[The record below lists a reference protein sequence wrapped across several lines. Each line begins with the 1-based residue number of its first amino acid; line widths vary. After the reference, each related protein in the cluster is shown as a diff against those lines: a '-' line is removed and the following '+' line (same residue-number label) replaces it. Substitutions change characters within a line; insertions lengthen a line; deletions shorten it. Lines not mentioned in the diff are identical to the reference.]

1 MSAKRG
7 GLGTN
12 LDSLIP
18 TSLTVGDTEVAQQNE
33 VPISSISP
41 NPRQPRTV
49 FDEDALNE
57 LIASIK
63 EIGILQP
70 PVVRKVS
77 EGRYELIM
85 GERRLRAAK
94 AAGLTTIPVIIRQ
107 TPDNELLRE
116 ALIENIHRSQLNPL
130 EEAAAY
136 AGLLTDFG
144 CTHDE
149 LATKLGRSRPLISNM
164 LRLLNLPPTV
174 QRKVAAGVIS
184 AGHARA
190 LLGLSDEKEIE
201 KLANRIV
208 AEGLS
213 VRATEEIVAIAG
225 PAKKSSKKK
234 AKVGIS
240 GATKSRL
247 KQHQREGWETYKQ
260 LTLDTG
266 QQAYVIEQGVFE
278 WLEETFGLTP
288 FLSKQSMPQ
297 GGFTETVD
305 ASEID
310 LPTIWAKVE
319 ELSKVQ
325 R

>member
-1 MSAKRG
+1 MSVKRG

-70 PVVRKVS
+70 PVVRRVS

-225 PAKKSSKKK
+225 PAKKNPKKK

-240 GATKSRL
+240 GATLASAEL
-247 KQHQREGWETYKQ
+247 LSDY
-260 LTLDTG
+260 LDTR
-266 QQAYVIEQGVFE
+266 VSIEQGKGKGKITIEFAGSE
-278 WLEETFGLTP
+278 DL
-288 FLSKQSMPQ
+288 QRI
-297 GGFTETVD
+297 VD
-305 ASEID
+305 LIEG
-310 LPTIWAKVE
+310 
-319 ELSKVQ
+319 
-325 R
+325 

>member
-1 MSAKRG
+1 MSTKRG

-49 FDEDALNE
+49 FDDDALNE

-70 PVVRKVS
+70 PVVRRVS
-77 EGRYELIM
+77 EGRYELVM

-94 AAGLTTIPVIIRQ
+94 AAGLKTIPVIIRQ

-225 PAKKSSKKK
+225 PAKKSVKTKT
-234 AKVGIS
+234 KVGIS
-240 GATKSRL
+240 GTALASAEL
-247 KQHQREGWETYKQ
+247 LSDY
-260 LTLDTG
+260 LDTR
-266 QQAYVIEQGVFE
+266 VSIEQGKGKGKITIEFAGNEDLVRI
-278 WLEETFGLTP
+278 
-288 FLSKQSMPQ
+288 
-297 GGFTETVD
+297 VD
-305 ASEID
+305 LIEG
-310 LPTIWAKVE
+310 
-319 ELSKVQ
+319 
-325 R
+325 

>member
-33 VPISSISP
+33 VPVSSISP

-85 GERRLRAAK
+85 GERRFRAAK
-94 AAGLTTIPVIIRQ
+94 AAGLKSIPVIIRQ

-136 AGLLTDFG
+136 AGLLSDFG

-149 LATKLGRSRPLISNM
+149 LAVKLGRSRPLISNM

-213 VRATEEIVAIAG
+213 VRATEEIVATAG
-225 PAKKSSKKK
+225 PAKKSAK
-234 AKVGIS
+234 AKTKVGIS
-240 GATKSRL
+240 GTALASAEL
-247 KQHQREGWETYKQ
+247 LSDY
-260 LTLDTG
+260 LDTR
-266 QQAYVIEQGVFE
+266 VTIEQGKGKGKITIEFAGSE
-278 WLEETFGLTP
+278 DL
-288 FLSKQSMPQ
+288 QRI
-297 GGFTETVD
+297 VD
-305 ASEID
+305 LIEG
-310 LPTIWAKVE
+310 
-319 ELSKVQ
+319 
-325 R
+325 